1 MVQVGLVRAIVFAF
15 LEAIG
20 VNKFQ
25 WNKCYSTLKR
35 MQALHYC
42 LCLILFTTFFI
53 LHYLA
58 ADQVFH
64 YEPLTLAIRKD
75 ALRM

>member
-25 WNKCYSTLKR
+25 LNKFYSTPK
-35 MQALHYC
+35 
-42 LCLILFTTFFI
+42 
-53 LHYLA
+53 
-58 ADQVFH
+58 
-64 YEPLTLAIRKD
+64 
-75 ALRM
+75 